1 MPPQSLL
8 QALREALRPTPQDP
22 QTQEPSRPP
31 RRVVVVGVG
40 SSLRSD
46 DAAGLCVAE
55 ELRTLDLP
63 NVLVLLGHTAPENV
77 TGEIRTFAPSHV
89 LFVDAAE
96 FGAAP
101 GSVRIF
107 ESADI
112 GGMTSSTHTLPLA
125 VIADYLTGE
134 LGCRVLFLGLQP
146 KGVEF
151 GERLSEEVAAAVA
164 DTVAILAQALRE
176 SPSAHSG
183 PGGSRGTVRPHRKSR
198 P

>member
-1 MPPQSLL
+1 
-8 QALREALRPTPQDP
+8 
-22 QTQEPSRPP
+22 
-31 RRVVVVGVG
+31 VIVGVG

-55 ELRTLDLP
+55 ELRKLDLP

-77 TGEIRTFAPSHV
+77 TGEIRRALPSHV
-89 LFVDAAE
+89 IFVDAAE
-96 FGAAP
+96 FGETP
-101 GSVRIF
+101 GAVRLVD
-107 ESADI
+107 SAEI
-112 GGMTSSTHTLPLA
+112 GGMSSCTHTLPLA
-125 VIADYLTGE
+125 VIADYLKGE

-146 KGVEF
+146 KGVAF
-151 GERLSEEVAAAVA
+151 GERLSEEVAAAVT

-176 SPSAHSG
+176 SFSAHSG